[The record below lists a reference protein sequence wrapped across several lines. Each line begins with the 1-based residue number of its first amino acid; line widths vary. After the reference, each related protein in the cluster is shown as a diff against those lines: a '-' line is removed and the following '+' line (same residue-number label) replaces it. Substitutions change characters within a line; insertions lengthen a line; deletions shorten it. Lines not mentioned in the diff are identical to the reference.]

1 MEEILKQLQLSS
13 EAIKIYEQCLKHLTP
28 LTYNELSSIIPDL
41 SFDDVKKFID
51 ELINHKILIQIPP
64 QKPEILNQY
73 LALPPIKPILNFHL
87 NLTSNFQE
95 NIQKST
101 ESSLNQIFGESE
113 IIELDSFLNKFLE
126 IRKDVSEDGLIQKQ
140 DVEEIIEDFERFNEI
155 KNNLSELKDLL
166 PDLSQKII
174 RGLHP
179 KFANLLDDLPKIKNK
194 TAVKESLENSRIE
207 VEELINNQFKEIEA
221 LFEEITIEPVKNKI
235 NESFQYVKDFKLLYL
250 NVISSFEK
258 IMSKIQTMI
267 LNKKNKFDDNLKDT
281 ENLIIEKLNSIIQD
295 LFKPVSGFSNHIE
308 NIIQQ
313 FEVFSK
319 NLSINNLWLIK
330 SKSRI
335 TEEIT
340 HIISNSKNEII
351 FIIPKI
357 EEFLQIEQFQ
367 NIPKNL
373 KIKMGASN
381 PHTNS
386 LVKKFKEMKVEY
398 KNLQNENRVFLK
410 GDNDYIIVGLVK
422 EDSKNP
428 LENII
433 GIGSNFKPL
442 INVFS
447 PIIEA
452 SWNAASSDTYAYTK
466 QVHTPK
472 MKASPKKM
480 PQIEK
485 KETAPSTYKTPVES
499 IKTKKIEPSQKSTIS
514 MDNVGRQINTAFNL
528 VIKRLET
535 MSGDDFSKALERIA
549 DLIVEKIG
557 SSVHLL
563 RIKDLINKYKDQ
575 TASISSQQNVPELI
589 EEIEEIKKRL
599 V

>member
-28 LTYNELSSIIPDL
+28 LTYNELYSIIPDL
-41 SFDDVKKFID
+41 SFDDFKKIID
-51 ELINHKILIQIPP
+51 ELINHNLLIQIKP
-64 QKPEILNQY
+64 QNPEILIQY

-87 NLTSNFQE
+87 NLASNFQE
-95 NIQKST
+95 NIQRST
-101 ESSLNQIFGESE
+101 ESSLNQIFEESE

-140 DVEEIIEDFERFNEI
+140 DVEEIIAEFERFTEI
-155 KNNLSELKDLL
+155 QNNLSELKDLL
-166 PDLSQKII
+166 PDLSQKMI

-179 KFANLLDDLPKIKNK
+179 KFANLLEDLPKIKNK
-194 TAVKESLENSRIE
+194 TGVQESLEKSSIE
-207 VEELINNQFKEIEA
+207 VEELIKNQFKEMEA
-221 LFEEITIEPVKNKI
+221 LIEETTIEPVKTKI
-235 NESFQYVKDFKLLYL
+235 KDSFQYVKDFKLLYL
-250 NVISSFEK
+250 NVISNFEK
-258 IMSKIQTMI
+258 IMNKIQQMI
-267 LNKKNKFDDNLKDT
+267 LQKKNKFEDNLKGT
-281 ENLIIEKLNSIIQD
+281 ENLILEKLNFNIQE
-295 LFKPVSGFSNHIE
+295 LFKPVSGFSTHIG
-308 NIIQQ
+308 NIMQQ
-313 FEVFSK
+313 FEVYSK
-319 NLSINNLWLIK
+319 NLSIDNLWLIK

-335 TEEIT
+335 IDEIT
-340 HIISNSKNEII
+340 TIISNSKNEIM
-351 FIIPKI
+351 FILPKI
-357 EEFLQIEQFQ
+357 EDFLNIEQFQ

-373 KIKMGASN
+373 RIKMGASN

-386 LVKKFKEMKVEY
+386 LVKKYKEMKVEY
-398 KNLQNENRVFLK
+398 KNIQNENRVFLK

-466 QVHTPK
+466 GVHTPK
-472 MKASPKKM
+472 MKGSPKEM

-485 KETAPSTYKTPVES
+485 KETSSSTYKTPVEP
-499 IKTKKIEPSQKSTIS
+499 IKTQKIEPSQKSNAS
-514 MDNVGRQINTAFNL
+514 DLYPINTAFNL
-528 VIKRLET
+528 VIKRLDT
-535 MSGDDFSKALERIA
+535 MSGVDFSKALQRIA
-549 DLIVEKIG
+549 DLILEKIG

-575 TASISSQQNVPELI
+575 TAPISSQQNISEI
-589 EEIEEIKKRL
+589 IGEIEEIKKKIL
-599 V
+599 

>member
-28 LTYNELSSIIPDL
+28 LTYNELNSIIPDL
-41 SFDDVKKFID
+41 SIDDFKNIID
-51 ELINHKILIQIPP
+51 ELINHKLLIQITV
-64 QKPEILNQY
+64 QKPETLIQY
-73 LALPPIKPILNFHL
+73 VALPPIKPILNFHL

-101 ESSLNQIFGESE
+101 ESSLNQIFEESE
-113 IIELDSFLNKFLE
+113 FIELDSFLNTFLD
-126 IRKDVSEDGLIQKQ
+126 IRSDVGEDALIQKQ
-140 DVEEIIEDFERFNEI
+140 DVEEIIAEFERFNEI
-155 KNNLSELKDLL
+155 KNYLSELKNLL
-166 PDLSQKII
+166 PDLSQKMI

-179 KFANLLDDLPKIKNK
+179 KFANLLEDQPKIKNK
-194 TAVKESLENSRIE
+194 TAVQESLENSRIE
-207 VEELINNQFKEIEA
+207 VEELINTQFNEMDA
-221 LFEEITIEPVKNKI
+221 LIEEIAIEPVKTKI

-258 IMSKIQTMI
+258 ILNKIQEMI
-267 LNKKNKFDDNLKDT
+267 LKKKNKFDDNLKDM
-281 ENLIIEKLNSIIQD
+281 ENLISKKLNSIIQD
-295 LFKPVSGFSNHIE
+295 LFKPVSGFSKHIE
-308 NIIQQ
+308 NTMQQ
-313 FEVFSK
+313 FEDLSK

-335 TEEIT
+335 IEEIT
-340 HIISNSKNEII
+340 HIISNSKNEIVVI
-351 FIIPKI
+351 VPKI
-357 EEFLQIEQFQ
+357 EDFLNIEQFQ

-373 KIKMGASN
+373 KIKLGASN

-386 LVKKFKEMKVEY
+386 LVKQYKEMKVEY

-410 GDNDYIIVGLVK
+410 GDNDYIIVGLVN
-422 EDSKNP
+422 EESTNP

-452 SWNAASSDTYAYTK
+452 SWTAASSDTYAYTK

-472 MKASPKKM
+472 MKASPEETS
-480 PQIEK
+480 QIEK
-485 KETAPSTYKTPVES
+485 AETTPSTYKTPIQP
-499 IKTKKIEPSQKSTIS
+499 IKTQKIEPSQKSIAST
-514 MDNVGRQINTAFNL
+514 DNVGRQINTAFNL
-528 VIKRLET
+528 VIKRLDT
-535 MSGDDFSKALERIA
+535 ISGDDFSKALERIA

-563 RIKDLINKYKDQ
+563 RIKELINKYKDRNE
-575 TASISSQQNVPELI
+575 TISSQQNISELI
-589 EEIEEIKKRL
+589 KEIEEIKKKL
-599 V
+599 L